1 MTPKGTLKMPIPKL
15 LQLAKNNAGQSKP
28 IRAESDG
35 KEATIYLHGVIGGWW
50 GDIDETMF
58 AQAMAGIDA
67 DVIHLRI
74 DSPGGDVF
82 AARSMMTAI
91 SQHRATVIA
100 HVDGLA
106 ASAATGI
113 CMACDEVEITQGAGF
128 MIHNAW
134 TIAIGNK
141 ADMTKTAGL
150 LEKIDAGL
158 AGDYTRRTGQDEAQ
172 IVQWMDEETWFTAD
186 EAKQY
191 GFADRVVEVVS
202 KRKTDNKWDLSA
214 YSNTPAAFQR
224 PENSADD
231 GKDIAAHKSALSRRL
246 ALLERTPA

>member
-1 MTPKGTLKMPIPKL
+1 MPIPKL
-15 LQLAKNNAGQSKP
+15 LQLAKNNAGRSKP
-28 IRAESDG
+28 IRAETEG

-58 AQAMAGIDA
+58 AQAMAAIDA

-91 SQHRATVIA
+91 AQHKATVIA

-113 CMACDEVEITQGAGF
+113 CMACDEVEISQGAGF

-141 ADMTKTAGL
+141 ADMTKTGEL
-150 LEKIDAGL
+150 LAKIDTGL
-158 AGDYTRRTGQDEAQ
+158 AGDYTRRSGRDEAQ

-186 EAKQY
+186 EAKEH
-191 GFADRVVEVVS
+191 GFADRVVEVVGKKKAS
-202 KRKTDNKWDLSA
+202 NTWDLSA
-214 YSNTPAAFQR
+214 YDNAPAALAA
-224 PENSADD
+224 PGSSADD
-231 GKDIAAHKSALSRRL
+231 DSAIVAHLANLERKT
-246 ALLERTPA
+246 ALLEKTPA

>member
-1 MTPKGTLKMPIPKL
+1 MPIPKL
-15 LQLAKNNAGQSKP
+15 LQLAKNNAGKSKP
-28 IRAESDG
+28 VRAESDG

-58 AQAMAGIDA
+58 AQALAGIDA

-141 ADMTKTAGL
+141 ADMSKTADL
-150 LEKIDAGL
+150 LGKIDTGL
-158 AGDYTRRTGQDEAQ
+158 AGDYTRRTGKDEAQ

-186 EAKQY
+186 EAKEH

-202 KRKTDNKWDLSA
+202 KKKAGNKWDLSA
-214 YSNTPAAFQR
+214 YSNTPAALLR

-231 GKDIAAHKSALSRRL
+231 GEDITAHQSALSRRL
-246 ALLERTPA
+246 ALLERAPA

>member
-1 MTPKGTLKMPIPKL
+1 MTLKGTLTMPIPKL
-15 LQLAKNNAGQSKP
+15 LQLAKNNAGRSKP
-28 IRAESDG
+28 IRAETEG

-58 AQAMAGIDA
+58 AQAMAAIDA

-91 SQHRATVIA
+91 AQHKATVIA

-113 CMACDEVEITQGAGF
+113 CMACDEVEISQGAGF

-141 ADMTKTAGL
+141 ADMTKTGEL
-150 LEKIDAGL
+150 LAKIDTGL
-158 AGDYTRRTGQDEAQ
+158 AGDYTRRSGRDEAQ

-186 EAKQY
+186 EAKEH
-191 GFADRVVEVVS
+191 GFADRVVEVVGKKKAS
-202 KRKTDNKWDLSA
+202 NTWDLSA
-214 YSNTPAAFQR
+214 YDNAPAALAA
-224 PENSADD
+224 PGSSADD
-231 GKDIAAHKSALSRRL
+231 DSAIVAHLANLERKT
-246 ALLERTPA
+246 ALLEKTPA

>member
-1 MTPKGTLKMPIPKL
+1 MPIPKL

-28 IRAESDG
+28 IRAETQG

-91 SQHRATVIA
+91 AQHQATVIA

-113 CMACDEVEITQGAGF
+113 CMACDEVEISQGAGF

-134 TIAIGNK
+134 TVAIGNK
-141 ADMTKTAGL
+141 ADMTKTGEL
-150 LEKIDAGL
+150 LAKIDTGL
-158 AGDYTRRTGQDEAQ
+158 AGDYTRRTGKDEAQ
-172 IVQWMDEETWFTAD
+172 IVQWMDEESWFTAD
-186 EAKQY
+186 EAKEH
-191 GFADRVVEVVS
+191 GFADRVVEVVGKKKAS
-202 KRKTDNKWDLSA
+202 NTWDLSA
-214 YSNTPAAFQR
+214 YDNVPAALAA
-224 PENSADD
+224 PGSSADD
-231 GKDIAAHKSALSRRL
+231 DSAIVAHLANLDRKT
-246 ALLERTPA
+246 ALLEKTPA